1 MWKYMHNKQLLHLW
15 QAKVVM
21 NVLDVSKVELGCK
34 SITAPSIINHIILH
48 IGGIQQSGSRFLF

>member
-1 MWKYMHNKQLLHLW
+1 
-15 QAKVVM
+15 M